1 MVRHAAFALA
11 LAATMTGAA
20 NAGASTSR
28 DGAVIVDSG
37 STNTSGYRIEVW
49 SDGSATITLQ
59 NRAGVVQGG
68 ARAFAVTPAV
78 STRFFADLKAAR
90 TANITGS
97 PCMKSASFGT
107 TTHATWHGWTSPD
120 LDCPAT
126 NPLLSA
132 LIRDVN
138 AIRAASGIGSLP
150 GLRRGAGAGGPVH
163 VEAPSPSP
171 DQSPPEE
178 KR

>member
-11 LAATMTGAA
+11 LAAAMTGAA

-49 SDGSATITLQ
+49 S
-59 NRAGVVQGG
+59 VVQGG